1 MEPNHIS
8 HGGPSNSDIFISYSS
23 QDRSK
28 VLSIV
33 DQISSLGP
41 TLWIDRNKI
50 EGGQLYG
57 PEIVRAIRNCKVFIL
72 MSSEFSFKSRN
83 VHKEI
88 MLAWRFNRPYLPLLI
103 EESGPSDYTDEILY
117 WLEGHQWIEVGGV
130 PQHEWLPRV
139 ARALYR
145 LGINLSNP
153 PSLENIQDSPIEKE
167 RSEKPVHFA
176 KGINGLYEL
185 ARYSPE
191 ELIVVPADS
200 PHSTVKDKIYS
211 DNEKIF
217 IQLNLNNPAH
227 VLLLNIS
234 PRNRVHCLVPSLFSP
249 ETEFKAGLIKIPSSD
264 TGYTSLQVSGKI
276 GRERLLAII
285 TKDPLGLDFMPGEFD
300 KITRMLSPID
310 VEDLIQR
317 LGEINPDHCDL
328 ISGYFDVLPKKI

>member
-1 MEPNHIS
+1 MEKNHIS
-8 HGGPSNSDIFISYSS
+8 HGGPLNSDIFISYSS

-33 DQISSLGP
+33 DHISSLGP

-50 EGGQLYG
+50 EGGQVYG

-103 EESGPSDYTDEILY
+103 EESGPNDYTDEILY
-117 WLEGHQWIEVGGV
+117 WLEGHQWIEVGGR

-145 LGINLSNP
+145 LGINLSIQ
-153 PSLENIQDSPIEKE
+153 PSLENFQENLLENE
-167 RSEKPVHFA
+167 RSEKTVYFA
-176 KGINGLYEL
+176 TGINGLYEL

-191 ELIVVPADS
+191 ELIVLPADS
-200 PHSTVKDKIYS
+200 LRSIGKDKIYS

-217 IQLNLNNPAH
+217 IQLNLNTPGH
-227 VLLLNIS
+227 LLLLNIS

-249 ETEFKAGLIKIPSSD
+249 ETEFKAGLIKIPSSN

-285 TKDPLGLDFMPGEFD
+285 TKDPLGLNFMPREFD
-300 KITRMLSPID
+300 KTTRILSPID
-310 VEDLIQR
+310 VEKLIER
-317 LGEINPDHCDL
+317 LREMNSDQCDL
-328 ISGYFDVLPKKI
+328 ISGYFEVLPKKI